1 MTLEER
7 VIVETY
13 TGYCMTSPEERDEL
27 YKYMAKIMGRPVYTH
42 ELADKDVQEELR
54 EKALTDFKTL
64 CLTEEKWEKA
74 VNKVSMLLPLY
85 VSIGACGYF
94 GAVYLEGLLTRYKK
108 GERTLD
114 LYESMIEAE

>member
-13 TGYCMTSPEERDEL
+13 TGYCMTSPEERDEV

-42 ELADKDVQEELR
+42 ELADKAVQEELR

-74 VNKVSMLLPLY
+74 VTNVNMLLPVY
-85 VSIGACGYF
+85 VSLGTVGCF